1 MSRDGKLSLRF
12 RAQSHSVQKN
22 ESFAVVAAIENRS
35 SEKLTILRPFGDD
48 FIAVSHGI
56 EIRNAQ
62 GKLAY
67 TGAQRSYAI
76 GAGGFATLEPGES
89 IEDKL
94 ELLIDNYAGIEI
106 AGRYTLQYDYSYS
119 GEWDTT
125 AAKGGIQNA
134 WRGWMRS
141 GDVEILREVR

>member
-1 MSRDGKLSLRF
+1 MSRDGELALRF
-12 RAQSHSVQKN
+12 RAQSHFVKTD
-22 ESFAVVAAIENRS
+22 ESFVVVAEIENRS
-35 SEKLTILRPFGDD
+35 SERLTILRPFGDD
-48 FIAVSHGI
+48 FIAASHGI
-56 EIRNAQ
+56 ELRNAQ

-89 IEDKL
+89 VEDKL
-94 ELLIDNYAGIEI
+94 ELPIDNYARIED

-125 AAKGGIQNA
+125 AAKGGIQDA
-134 WRGWMRS
+134 WRGWIRS
-141 GDVEILREVR
+141 GDVEILREIR